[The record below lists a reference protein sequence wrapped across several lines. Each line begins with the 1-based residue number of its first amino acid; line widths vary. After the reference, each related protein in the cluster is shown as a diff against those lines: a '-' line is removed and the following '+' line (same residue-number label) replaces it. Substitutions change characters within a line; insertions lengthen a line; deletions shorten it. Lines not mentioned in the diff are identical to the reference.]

1 MRDSGAT
8 SRFRSATA
16 AVVWVA
22 LVAAAAPSFAA
33 SPGPAAAAET
43 PSAAPLLDSAQSDV
57 ERYCT
62 AIADAAADAHFA
74 WQAKRLA
81 ELQTEIEERIAA
93 LEAKRAEYEEWL
105 QRREESLAKAEE
117 SVVAIY
123 ARMRPDAAAV
133 QLARMDEE
141 TAAAVL
147 SKLNSRLASAILNE
161 MDPERAARLTSSMSG
176 DAMSA
181 EDDQS

>member
-1 MRDSGAT
+1 M
-8 SRFRSATA
+8 TA
-16 AVVWVA
+16 AAVSVA
-22 LVAAAAPSFAA
+22 LVAAATPSFAEPPVPA
-33 SPGPAAAAET
+33 GPAKT
-43 PSAAPLLDSAQSDV
+43 PSAAPLLDSPQSDV

-81 ELQTEIEERIAA
+81 ELQTEVEERIAA

-105 QRREESLAKAEE
+105 QRREESLAKAEA

-123 ARMRPDAAAV
+123 SKMRPDAAAV
-133 QLARMDEE
+133 QLARMEEE

-147 SKLNSRLASAILNE
+147 AKLNSRLASAILNE
-161 MDPERAARLTSSMSG
+161 MEPERAARLTSSMSG
-176 DAMSA
+176 EAMPTQ
-181 EDDQS
+181 DDQS